1 MSNSIEVILSPALR
15 DLYDLRGKV
24 VVVIDV
30 FRATTTMCAALH
42 NGAKS
47 VIPVMHLEDAQEYQ
61 SRGYLLGGERNGI
74 KMPGFDFGNSPK
86 EYTAEK
92 IKDQDVVL
100 TTTNGTKTVSLSAD
114 ADAIIIGAFV
124 NMSSVVSYLSEC
136 GKDVVLF
143 CAGWKNRVNMEDSLF
158 AGYVVNLL
166 KKTHNTNCD
175 SAILVS
181 HWAADSTLS
190 DVDLLQKGSHAQRF
204 KKLGVTDLEYCLE
217 RDIHPV
223 LPLLIGKKL
232 IDGNPSSKS
241 I

>member
-15 DLYDLRGKV
+15 DLYDLQGKV

-30 FRATTTMCAALH
+30 FRATTTMCAALD

-47 VIPVMHLEDAQEYQ
+47 VIPVMRLEDAQEYQ
-61 SRGYLLGGERNGI
+61 ARGYLLGGERNGI

-86 EYTAEK
+86 DYTAER
-92 IKDQDVVL
+92 IMDQDVVL
-100 TTTNGTKTVSLSAD
+100 TTTNGTKAVSLSAD
-114 ADAIIIGAFV
+114 ADTIIIGSFV
-124 NMSSVVSYLSEC
+124 NMANVVDYLSNS

-143 CAGWKNRVNMEDSLF
+143 CAGWKNRANMEDSLY
-158 AGYVVNLL
+158 AGYVVHHLHR
-166 KKTHNTNCD
+166 THSTECD

-181 HWAADSTLS
+181 NWAKDSSLS
-190 DVDLLQKGSHAQRF
+190 DVELLQKGSHAQRF

-223 LPLLIGKKL
+223 LPILVGDKL
-232 IDGNPSSKS
+232 VDFSKMQ
-241 I
+241 